1 MKPFTIIWDFDGT
14 ILPLAPFDSEQSLL
28 IHRMSQTQKPFGWF
42 KKGYARAVIYAD
54 RREWFRKTFKKNYI
68 RLLRG
73 TPSSALDAVCRQLAD
88 KISPADRQTLRKLKG
103 DGHEMMVLSCGTAD
117 LSERILRFAEL
128 IDCFGLI
135 EGNRFEVSEGRISG
149 MHLQLADPEDKLEL
163 AKRLNLSPRQTIV
176 VGDGYTDLP
185 LLKWSS
191 IPVMV
196 DRTGRKKKDF
206 AAHHFYFIR
215 AVPEIMNIVKQLQNG
230 AQRQTNGRPD
240 GRPNGRPNGRI
251 DE

>member
-1 MKPFTIIWDFDGT
+1 MRVMKAFTIIWDFDGT
-14 ILPLAPFDSEQSLL
+14 ILPLAPFDSEQALL
-28 IHRMSQTQKPFGWF
+28 IHRMSQTEKPFGWF

-54 RREWFRKTFKKNYI
+54 RREWFRQTFKKNYI

-73 TPSSALDAVCRQLAD
+73 TPSSALDGVCRQLAD
-88 KISPADRQTLRKLKG
+88 NISQADRQILRQLKS

-128 IDCFGLI
+128 IDCFGLL
-135 EGNRFEVSEGRISG
+135 EGNRFQFVEGRVSG
-149 MHLQLADPEDKLEL
+149 MHLQLADPEDKLKL
-163 AKRLNLSPRQTIV
+163 AKRLHLSPRQTIV

-191 IPVMV
+191 IPVMI

-206 AAHHFYFIR
+206 ASHNFYFIN
-215 AVPEIMNIVKQLQNG
+215 AVPEIMNIIEENVKLG
-230 AQRQTNGRPD
+230 
-240 GRPNGRPNGRI
+240 
-251 DE
+251 

>member
-1 MKPFTIIWDFDGT
+1 MKAFTIIWDFDGT

-28 IHRMSQTQKPFGWF
+28 IHRMSQTEKPFGWL

-54 RREWFRKTFKKNYI
+54 RREWFRKTFKKSYI

-73 TPSSALDAVCRQLAD
+73 TRSSALDAVCRQLANN
-88 KISPADRQTLRKLKG
+88 ISPADRQTLRKLRD
-103 DGHEMMVLSCGTAD
+103 DGHQMMVLSCGTAD

-135 EGNRFEVSEGRISG
+135 EGNRFQMAEGRISG
-149 MHLQLADPEDKLEL
+149 MRLTLPDPEDKLKM
-163 AKRLNLSPRQTIV
+163 AKRLNLSPQQTIV

-191 IPVMV
+191 IPVMM
-196 DRTGRKKKDF
+196 DRTGRKKKEF
-206 AAHHFYFIR
+206 ASHDFYFIT
-215 AVPEIMNIVKQLQNG
+215 AVPEIINIVKQLHNS
-230 AQRQTNGRPD
+230 AQRQAQW
-240 GRPNGRPNGRI
+240 
-251 DE
+251 